1 MIYIFSI
8 SLRYLFWT
16 AHIENITVYIFHL
29 TAIFSLYY
37 SVENWIVFYSVAIV
51 FHLVVE
57 YYYSFSS
64 QNYLLLCPYA
74 ISVCKYRWYMATSL
88 SMSHVTTNKPRLYY
102 EDTRLKSRYIA
113 SFCSEVSNNILST
126 YLRTLDNKLNLG
138 TLLGIYSY

>member
-16 AHIENITVYIFHL
+16 AHIENITVCIFHL
-29 TAIFSLYY
+29 TAMFSLYY

-51 FHLVVE
+51 FHPVVE

-74 ISVCKYRWYMATSL
+74 ISVCAHRWYMATSL
-88 SMSHVTTNKPRLYY
+88 SMSHVTTNKPRLYHEY
-102 EDTRLKSRYIA
+102 TRLKSSDIA
-113 SFCSEVSNNILST
+113 ETCSEVSNNILSP
-126 YLRTLDNKLNLG
+126 YLTILDNNLNLG
-138 TLLGIYSY
+138 TLPRTYSY